1 MPAAPRGAQS
11 AHQPARGGR
20 LGPGAGLGGSCKP
33 SPWAQVKA
41 AGAEGA
47 LHKPGSKGWGKTN
60 VISQLFIPSTKR
72 PSIQPRGK
80 RGSLPRLLA
89 HMLQVPSRPPASPG
103 SWPHR
108 PPQFSPEG
116 KGLGPQELSA
126 PCTAWGRAWPPA
138 VKSSDSDRLGSAS
151 RDGVDESPSP
161 AHPRPSPPTTGRPP
175 GGSPAPGSPQTTT
188 DRPRLGW
195 EPRADGET
203 EGRGGGWEGAGSTPV
218 PGTSPRCRD
227 GSRGWPGAAGAFQ
240 PAPSSVPSSPA
251 MPG

>member
-1 MPAAPRGAQS
+1 MGKNKCYKSAFHPFHEKALHPASWQAGQS
-11 AHQPARGGR
+11 AKVARPHASGPFRATCQPWV
-20 LGPGAGLGGSCKP
+20 LV
-33 SPWAQVKA
+33 SPPQ
-41 AGAEGA
+41 
-47 LHKPGSKGWGKTN
+47 
-60 VISQLFIPSTKR
+60 
-72 PSIQPRGK
+72 
-80 RGSLPRLLA
+80 
-89 HMLQVPSRPPASPG
+89 
-103 SWPHR
+103 
-108 PPQFSPEG
+108 QFSPEG

-126 PCTAWGRAWPPA
+126 PCTAWGRAWPPV

-161 AHPRPSPPTTGRPP
+161 AHPPPTTGRPP

-203 EGRGGGWEGAGSTPV
+203 EGRGGEWEGAGSTPA